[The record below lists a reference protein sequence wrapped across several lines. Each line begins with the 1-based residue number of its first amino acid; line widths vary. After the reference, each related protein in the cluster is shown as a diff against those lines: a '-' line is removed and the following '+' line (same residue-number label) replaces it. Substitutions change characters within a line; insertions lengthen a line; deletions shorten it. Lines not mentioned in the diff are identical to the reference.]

1 MKRAMLVVV
10 MFGLAAPP
18 ATAQEPGGAPPDPPP
33 AASSPVGDALVNKFL
48 TCYQEEAEV
57 TPEDQAT
64 IKQFSSDMAEGL
76 ANVLSKTKVNIKGAA
91 GPKADKVLNP
101 QAIAGYSCKDLASKL
116 EEAMSGG
123 GLDKLLGESPAE
135 PWAVAYTAAI
145 SDKVLQCYAVE
156 VNRSATEEEKS
167 KLTQFNGR
175 MAQMVSLMTST
186 GTCTV
191 EASKQPACFE
201 GIKQLLC
208 TDIATALGADAGQL
222 IKALSAACAGYINC
236 GIEAAIEKELK

>member
-1 MKRAMLVVV
+1 MRRAAI
-10 MFGLAAPP
+10 MFSLICLAMSP
-18 ATAQEPGGAPPDPPP
+18 ASAQEPGDPAPKVPDLE
-33 AASSPVGDALVNKFL
+33 SSPVSSALMNKFL

-57 TPEDQAT
+57 TAEDMAT
-64 IKQFSSDMAEGL
+64 IKQFAGDMAEGL
-76 ANVLSKTKVNIKGAA
+76 ANVLSQSKVNIKGVA
-91 GPKADKVLNP
+91 GPKADKILDP
-101 QAIAGYSCKDLASKL
+101 QKIAGYSCKDLASKL

-156 VNRSATEEEKS
+156 VKRSASEEEKA

-186 GTCTV
+186 GTCTI
-191 EASKQPACFE
+191 EAKKQPACFQ
-201 GIKQLLC
+201 GIQQILC
-208 TDIATALGADAGQL
+208 VDIATALGADAGQL
-222 IKALSAACAGYINC
+222 IKSLSVACSGYINC